1 MTDHG
6 LKIRIKT
13 TKFVALKDENHI
25 VYFLLHFNKLS
36 IFNTTI

>member
-13 TKFVALKDENHI
+13 TKFVALKDENHV
-25 VYFLLHFNKLS
+25 VYFFVT
-36 IFNTTI
+36 FQQAVYF